1 MTFDDLSRLMAPIV
15 RRVMLTVGRATLG
28 PVDDAGGL
36 QRGQVTMLAGETRD
50 SVERVQPFGFSSVP
64 FPGADCLVVCVGGN
78 RDHPVIIGTDD
89 RRYRPTGQ
97 APGDVVI
104 YSHQTGHRITL
115 KADRTIEIQGDV
127 LTLKADTKIRLES
140 PLVEMTGAIATAA
153 PATALNVTTA
163 ALNVTGEVQDRAGAG
178 GMTMAG
184 MRDDYNAHTHAGG
197 PGPTPPMAP

>member
-1 MTFDDLSRLMAPIV
+1 MTLDDLSRFIAPIV

-36 QRGQVTMLAGETRD
+36 QRSQVTMLAGETRD
-50 SVERVQPFGFSSVP
+50 GVERVQPFGFSSVP

-78 RDHPVIIGTDD
+78 RDHPVIIGVDD
-89 RRYRPTGQ
+89 RRHRPTDQ
-97 APGDVVI
+97 APGSVVI

-115 KADRTIEIQGDV
+115 KADRTIEIEGDI

-140 PLVEMTGAIATAA
+140 PVVELTGGI
-153 PATALNVTTA
+153 TTA
-163 ALNVTGEVQDRAGAG
+163 GGGALAVTASALAVSGDVQDRSGAG

-184 MRDDYNAHTHAGG
+184 MRDDYNAHHHGG
-197 PGPTPPMAP
+197 AGPTPPMAP